1 MGQAA
6 AGGSCQCFCDIFA
19 PSSSSFSSGGC
30 WAAAES
36 GARSR
41 RMNHWDRNN
50 RRRSGRRIEKKLRRW
65 ECGLALFRFFLY
77 TKRSVSVCVSHR
89 FKFRTLTHA
98 GGANGKRSWQPPL
111 PTRVCR
117 RRREK
122 FKSLFSL
129 DAREEEKEKTTTSS
143 GESMCGIPKR
153 RVSLTFLAFFV
164 LFKKEK
170 KNEKFLFFLFCSK
183 MAPN

>member
-36 GARSR
+36 GARLR

-65 ECGLALFRFFLY
+65 ECGGLALFRFFLH
-77 TKRSVSVCVSHR
+77 TKRCECVCVWVCVCVWATVLNLELS
-89 FKFRTLTHA
+89 LTPEEQMASGRDSRLYPHVCVVVDE
-98 GGANGKRSWQPPL
+98 RSL
-111 PTRVCR
+111 RVCLVWMQGRRRKRRR
-117 RRREK
+117 RRRESRCAE
-122 FKSLFSL
+122 FQNGASH
-129 DAREEEKEKTTTSS
+129 
-143 GESMCGIPKR
+143 
-153 RVSLTFLAFFV
+153 
-164 LFKKEK
+164 
-170 KNEKFLFFLFCSK
+170 
-183 MAPN
+183 